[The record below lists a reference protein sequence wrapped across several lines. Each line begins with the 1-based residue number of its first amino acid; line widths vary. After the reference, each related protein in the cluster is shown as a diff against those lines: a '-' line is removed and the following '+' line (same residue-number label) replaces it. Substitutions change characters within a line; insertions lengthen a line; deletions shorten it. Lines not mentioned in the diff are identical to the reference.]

1 MRFKVKVLTR
11 SGGPREVEVEARD
24 EADARRKA
32 SREGRIIS
40 VKKGAQA
47 RGGLSYA
54 DRQMFLSRLAA
65 MLSSGIGAGESLK
78 LIKAT
83 FKGKIKE
90 AAHTLLVSVE
100 SGSTLPE
107 AMELAGKGYF
117 PETVAAM
124 VKAGSLAGNTWKSL
138 RDAMMFER
146 DIMNIKKGASK
157 GLWGAIG
164 GFFSAAIF
172 IIASVFWMMPKIME
186 SDLMKMSGSG
196 EDEMLQMTIEFS
208 YWIGYAMAGITGLA
222 FLFVFMGTVGR
233 KIAPGFLDMVIM
245 KIPIYRD
252 FILSKNNYISFYA
265 LASLVGTGVR
275 LEGAFALMQSITPAG
290 ILRDDFK
297 RAQKA
302 VSAGE
307 PWAMVMKSLHPTDKA
322 ALSSSLDKQQVA
334 RAFDAM
340 ATFYR
345 DSYAANTE
353 SFVGILRGISVLFI
367 TLSGLIMFG
376 LTILPMLQMSSGI
389 M

>member
-1 MRFKVKVLTR
+1 MRYKVKVLSRT
-11 SGGPREVEVEARD
+11 GPRELEVEAKD
-24 EADARRKA
+24 ELDARRKA
-32 SREGRIIS
+32 AREGRILS
-40 VKKGAQA
+40 VKKGAQS
-47 RGGLSYA
+47 RGGLEYG

-65 MLSSGIGAGESLK
+65 MLSSGVGAGESLK

-83 FKGKIKE
+83 FKGKIKD

-107 AMELAGKGYF
+107 AMELAGKRYF
-117 PETVAAM
+117 PETVSAM
-124 VKAGSLAGNTWKSL
+124 IKAGALSGNTWKSV

-164 GFFSAAIF
+164 GFFAAAIF
-172 IIASVFWMMPKIME
+172 IIASVFWMMPKIMD
-186 SDLMKMSGSG
+186 SDLMKMSGTG
-196 EDEMLQMTIEFS
+196 EDQMMQMTIDFS
-208 YWIGYAMAGITGLA
+208 YWIGYAMIGITGLA
-222 FLFVFMGTVGR
+222 FMFFFVGTIGR
-233 KIAPGFLDMVIM
+233 RIAPGALDAIIM

-252 FILSKNNYISFYA
+252 FILSKNNYIAFYA

-275 LEGAFALMQSITPAG
+275 LEGAFSMMQSITPPG

-297 RAQKA
+297 RAQQA
-302 VSAGE
+302 VSKGQ
-307 PWAMVMKSLHPTDKA
+307 PWAMVMRSLHPTDKA
-322 ALSSSLDKQQVA
+322 ALSSSLDKEQVA

-353 SFVGILRGISVLFI
+353 SFVDILRSVSVLFI